1 MVGMEH
7 TDMVGMKVVGM
18 EVESRCRYL
27 QVDHMEVVDH
37 MEEVGMSTDRM
48 DNCVVVE
55 AQSVQQGG
63 IMLAGAVKVR
73 HRYDDASEMS
83 HLEKGLATRRNSRAR

>member
-1 MVGMEH
+1 MIGTEH
-7 TDMVGMKVVGM
+7 TDVVGMKVVGM

-27 QVDHMEVVDH
+27 QVDHMEK
-37 MEEVGMSTDRM
+37 VGMSTDRM
-48 DNCVVVE
+48 DNCAVVE